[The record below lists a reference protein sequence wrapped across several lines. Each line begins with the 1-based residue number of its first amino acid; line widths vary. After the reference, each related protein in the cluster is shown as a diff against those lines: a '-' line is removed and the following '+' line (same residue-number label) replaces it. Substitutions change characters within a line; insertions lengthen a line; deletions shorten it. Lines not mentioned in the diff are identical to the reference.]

1 MSHGGAI
8 GEWSGVNVDQCASPD
23 RVPGAPRTATPADD
37 DRPTFQDEL
46 RRATPLLVAIP
57 VLIVVWW
64 GVGVL
69 VIHSRIAGWDVSAE
83 RRLAAHR
90 TPWLNVATEWA
101 TWLAEAAPVIAL
113 TLIAVVLARR
123 FTGRWRAPLFIALA
137 VGGEKLIYL
146 AASQLVRRG
155 RPPVPTIGV
164 SYSTASFPSGH
175 VGSAICLYG
184 AIAIVIGAWAGRR
197 VAIAGL
203 AAAVL
208 IAAVVGGSRMY
219 DGFHFPSDVAA
230 GAVNGTVWLVFTWL
244 VLRPLRPDDGVPA
257 P

>member
-1 MSHGGAI
+1 
-8 GEWSGVNVDQCASPD
+8 VNVDQY
-23 RVPGAPRTATPADD
+23 VPPAGGAPGSPTTTTNDD
-37 DRPTFQDEL
+37 PPSFQDEL

-57 VLIVVWW
+57 VLILVWW
-64 GVGVL
+64 GIGVL
-69 VIHSRIAGWDVSAE
+69 VTHSRIAGWDVSAE

-90 TPWLNVATEWA
+90 TSWLDTATEWA
-101 TWLAEAAPVIAL
+101 TWLAEALPVIAL
-113 TLIAVVLARR
+113 TIVAVVLARR
-123 FTGRWRAPLFIALA
+123 CTGRWRAALFIALA

-146 AASQLVRRG
+146 AASQLVHRG

-164 SYSTASFPSGH
+164 AYSTASFPSGH

-184 AIAIVIGAWAGRR
+184 AVAIVVGAWAGRR
-197 VAIAGL
+197 VAFVGL
-203 AAAVL
+203 AVALV

-230 GAVNGTVWLVFTWL
+230 GALNGTVWLAFTWF
-244 VLRPLRPDDGVPA
+244 VLRPLRPVDSVPA

>member
-1 MSHGGAI
+1 M
-8 GEWSGVNVDQCASPD
+8 NVDQSALPADDVS
-23 RVPGAPRTATPADD
+23 RTATPSDD
-37 DRPTFQDEL
+37 CPPSFQDEL

-57 VLIVVWW
+57 VLILVWW
-64 GVGVL
+64 GIGVL
-69 VIHSRIAGWDVSAE
+69 VIHSRIAGWDVRAE
-83 RRLAAHR
+83 RRLAANR
-90 TPWLNVATEWA
+90 THWLDVATEWA

-113 TLIAVVLARR
+113 TLIAVIVARR
-123 FTGRWRAPLFIALA
+123 CTRRWRAPVFIALA
-137 VGGEKLIYL
+137 VGGEKLVYL
-146 AASQLVRRG
+146 AASQLVHRS
-155 RPPVPTIGV
+155 RPPVATIGV

-184 AIAIVIGAWAGRR
+184 AIAIVVGTWAGRR

-203 AAAVL
+203 AGALL

-230 GAVNGTVWLVFTWL
+230 GAVNGTVWLALTWF
-244 VLRPLRPDDGVPA
+244 VLRPLRPVDGVPA